1 MFDNEINEYYQN
13 THTHTYKGKHQK
25 ERNIVEEECD
35 SLAAVLVGVQTIVK
49 LKGLMQTKN
58 MRIGEEMFMKLGMI
72 GLS

>member
-1 MFDNEINEYYQN
+1 MKLMSITK
-13 THTHTYKGKHQK
+13 THTHTHTHTHKGKHQK

-35 SLAAVLVGVQTIVK
+35 SLAAVVVGVQTIVK